1 MEQSDVS
8 VLTLVRGRQSHFNHL
23 AAGLRAQVAYP
34 GELVVAYMQDVP
46 PMVPPDLPFAVT
58 MVHVAGDR
66 LPLAKA
72 RNAAAE
78 AAQGEVLALLDVDCI
93 PDPHFVRRAAEA
105 VSEDETG
112 VFLPEVGYLP
122 AREDGWIDPATGGP
136 DFNRITKSSQRHP
149 AKPDLAGVS
158 TASIPGHGE
167 LWGLAFILHR
177 QTWASVGGMDD
188 HYIGYGGEETD
199 FAQRLK
205 QAGSGLFWLG
215 GSVCYHQHH
224 RVHIPPLQH
233 FDAILE
239 NARRYRRKWGTW
251 CMTYWLDQFEEMG
264 LIARDAVALRKL
276 RSPTDEEIAQSLQG
290 DSVRFS

>member
-1 MEQSDVS
+1 M
-8 VLTLVRGRQSHFNHL
+8 LTLVRGRQSHFDHL
-23 AAGLRAQVAYP
+23 IAGLRAQVAFP
-34 GELVVAYMQDVP
+34 EELIVAHMQDEPPAVP
-46 PMVPPDLPFAVT
+46 KDMPFAVR
-58 MVHVAGDR
+58 MVHVPGER

-72 RNAAAE
+72 RNAAAQL
-78 AAQGEVLALLDVDCI
+78 ASGEVLALLDVDCI
-93 PDPHFVRRAAEA
+93 PGPHFVRRASEVVAET
-105 VSEDETG
+105 EMG

-122 AREDGWIDPATGGP
+122 ARREGWMNSATGMP
-136 DFNRITKSSQRHP
+136 DFGLIARSSQRHP

-158 TASIPGHGE
+158 VARISGHRE

-177 QTWASVGGMDD
+177 QTWASVGGMDE

-215 GSVCYHQHH
+215 GTVCYHQHH
-224 RVHIPPLQH
+224 RVHVPPLQH

-239 NARRYRRKWGTW
+239 NARRYRRKWGDW

-264 LIARDAVALRKL
+264 LVTRNSIALTKVRA
-276 RSPTDEEIAQSLQG
+276 PTEDEIAQSLQG
-290 DSVRFS
+290 DDVRFS